1 MKINLDRYRIRPG
14 KRPDLK
20 RRASADTQGL
30 DEKGDADSVE
40 EQLAEYR
47 DRLADL
53 QERLY
58 AERKQSL
65 LVVLQAM
72 DAAGKDSTVE
82 HVFGSMNPVNVRVW
96 SFKKPTQKELDHD
109 FLWRVHKQAPGAGY
123 VGVFN
128 RSHYEDVLI
137 VKVHGWADKD
147 AIERRYEHINHFEA
161 LLADRGTRVLKI
173 MLHVSKDYQLERFR
187 RRLRKPNKH
196 WKFNP
201 ADLTE
206 RALWEQYQ
214 DAFEI
219 ALERTSTKAAPWY
232 VVPSEERWFRNLA
245 ISQLL
250 VSTLEEMNPRFPP
263 PDFDP
268 ADYPPEAIE

>member
-1 MKINLDRYRIRPG
+1 MKIDLDRFRIKPG
-14 KRPDLK
+14 KRPNLN
-20 RRASADTQGL
+20 RRDSAGTQGW
-30 DEKGDADSVE
+30 DEEEDADEVA
-40 EQLAEYR
+40 EQLADCRE
-47 DRLADL
+47 RLAAL
-53 QERLY
+53 QEKLC

-72 DAAGKDSTVE
+72 DAAGKDSTVK
-82 HVFGSMNPVNVRVW
+82 HVFGGMNPNNVRVW
-96 SFKKPTQKELDHD
+96 SFKKPTKIELEHD
-109 FLWRVHKQAPGAGY
+109 FLWRVHKHAPGAGY

-137 VKVHGWADKD
+137 VKVHQWAD
-147 AIERRYEHINHFEA
+147 ARTIERRYDHIKHFEE
-161 LLADRGTRVLKI
+161 LLADGGTRLLKI
-173 MLHVSKDYQLERFR
+173 MLHVSKDYQLGRFR
-187 RRLRKPNKH
+187 RRLRKPNKQ

-206 RALWEQYQ
+206 RALWDDYQ

-219 ALERTSTKAAPWY
+219 ALQKTSTKDAPWY
-232 VVPSEERWFRNLA
+232 VIPSEERWFRNLA

-250 VSTLEEMNPRFPP
+250 VKTLEEMDPQFPP

-268 ADYPPEAIE
+268 ANYPPDAIE